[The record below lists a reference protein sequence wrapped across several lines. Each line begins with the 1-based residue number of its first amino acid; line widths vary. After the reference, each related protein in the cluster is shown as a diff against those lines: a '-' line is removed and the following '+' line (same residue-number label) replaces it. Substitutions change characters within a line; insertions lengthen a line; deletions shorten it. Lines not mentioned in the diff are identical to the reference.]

1 MHYSGALFGIDRAN
15 SKSTMGTVDQYI
27 NAATRDNTRK
37 SYQSAIDHFEVQ
49 WGGFLPATADSI
61 ARYLA
66 DYADVLAISTLKLRL
81 AAIAQWHLDQG
92 FPDPTKSPIVKKVMK
107 GIQALHPSRPQQAKP
122 LAISQL
128 EWIDGWLAQQLEDCA
143 NQEKRL
149 RILRDRAIL
158 LLGFWRGFR
167 SDELSRICVKHVEL
181 RPGEGIMLYLPHTK
195 TKQSGTTFKAPALQ
209 RLCPVAAC
217 QSWLAAS
224 GLTQGPLFPAINRWG
239 QMGTN
244 SMHPTSF
251 ITLLRNLIEM
261 AGIANA
267 DHFSSHSLRRGFA
280 TWATANGWDLKT
292 TMEYIGWKD
301 VRSAMRYIDTD
312 PFAATSLALPS

>member
-1 MHYSGALFGIDRAN
+1 MA
-15 SKSTMGTVDQYI
+15 TVDQYI

-37 SYQSAIDHFEVQ
+37 SYQSAIEHYEVQ

-107 GIQALHPSRPQQAKP
+107 GIQALHPSRPQQAQP

-128 EWIDGWLAQQLEDCA
+128 ECIDEWLEQQLEDTTSR
-143 NQEKRL
+143 EKQL

-167 SDELSRICVKHVEL
+167 SDELSRLRIEHLEL
-181 RPGEGIMLYLPHTK
+181 HPDEGMALYLPHTK
-195 TKQSGTTFKAPALQ
+195 TDHSGATFKAPALQ
-209 RLCPVAAC
+209 RLCPVVAC
-217 QSWLAAS
+217 QSWLITS
-224 GLTQGPLFPAINRWG
+224 GLTQGPLFPSINRWG
-239 QMGTN
+239 QISAD

-251 ITLLRNLIEM
+251 ITLLRNLIKL
-261 AGIANA
+261 AGIANS
-267 DHFSSHSLRRGFA
+267 DQFSSHSLRRGFA

-301 VRSAMRYIDTD
+301 VRSAMRYIDTN
-312 PFAATSLALPS
+312 PFAVTSLALPS